1 MINTEYVKKASLD
14 ELIGDRIP
22 DSKIIDVVCL
32 PTGYSHAELLKAL
45 EVVETALCP
54 WPSRR
59 ISKWF
64 WDTQA
69 GRVVRGAQWVAYGDE
84 ALWYRSAARLLWGGA
99 TQADLSRLRK
109 VVERGELRAY
119 RPPSDQHIAPGHKL
133 SVYFRH
139 SQVLVYYRS
148 LKEPSP

>member
-1 MINTEYVKKASLD
+1 MIDTEYVQGASLAQ
-14 ELIGDRIP
+14 LIGDSP
-22 DSKIIDVVCL
+22 AVDVVCH
-32 PTGYSHAELLKAL
+32 PSGSSRAELLKAL
-45 EVVETALCP
+45 EVVESALCP
-54 WPSRR
+54 WPSQR

-109 VVERGELRAY
+109 VVVRGELRAY
-119 RPPSDQHIAPGHKL
+119 RPPSDQRIAPGHRL

-139 SQVLVYYRS
+139 SQVLEYYRS
-148 LKEPSP
+148 LKEPSA